1 MRTSIF
7 SLLFAV
13 AISASAQTADG
24 MMNIESTFTVKD
36 TADRMESIL
45 KENGMTVFNR
55 IDHAQGADKVGLEL
69 RDTELLLFGNPR
81 VGSPLMQCRQSVAI
95 DLPQKALIWQDEA
108 NRVWISYNEPGY
120 LAKRHD
126 ITGCEEVI
134 SKIEKALAGMATKAT
149 KE

>member
-7 SLLFAV
+7 SLIFAV

-55 IDHAQGADKVGLEL
+55 IDHAQGADKVGVEL

-126 ITGCEEVI
+126 IIGCEEVI
-134 SKIEKALAGMATKAT
+134 SKIEKALAGMATKAA